1 MADNPKKETTEAPVK
16 EKKSWLA
23 GANAARKA
31 ARAEKAASKAS
42 AVEPSVKIKIENSPE
57 GSNGKKTKHAITLEN
72 DAAPATEGAPEFSLA
87 EKKRL
92 HREIFEKCVE
102 KKMFQEIGSWES

>member
-1 MADNPKKETTEAPVK
+1 MADKPKKETTGAESK

-31 ARAEKAASKAS
+31 ARAEKAASKT
-42 AVEPSVKIKIENSPE
+42 SPE
-57 GSNGKKTKHAITLEN
+57 EPAVAITTELSPEDSNGKKTKHAITVEP
-72 DAAPATEGAPEFSLA
+72 AAPETEGSPEFILA
-87 EKKRL
+87 EKKKL